1 MKAFVRRFIALP
13 LILGTIGCATRSA
26 RRPER
31 PDPCPGFVAARPKFP
46 RVPEYPAPLLRA
58 RMSGESNHEVIV
70 DRLGIVRD
78 VRIVGT
84 TFMVFALSADVALR
98 KSKYFPAVLDG
109 RDVGSRFWVR
119 MPFGVPKNLESSPAR
134 NRVTAFVPGSEPAR
148 ARWQLAGRVHRL
160 TVAADVASVPPN
172 EVSVVAIAP
181 SGAERVLVRPGSVTS
196 RQIRASVRTGDFFS
210 KSGEYRVSLRHG
222 DRTIGEGG
230 FTIADD
236 EDSAIVNACGAP

>member
-1 MKAFVRRFIALP
+1 MKTFVRRFIALP
-13 LILGTIGCATRSA
+13 LLLGAIGCATRSA
-26 RRPER
+26 RRLEKQ
-31 PDPCPGFVAARPKFP
+31 DPCPGFVAARPKFP
-46 RVPEYPAPLLRA
+46 RVAEYPAPLLRA
-58 RMSGESNHEVIV
+58 RMSGESNHEVVV
-70 DRLGIVRD
+70 DRLGNVREA
-78 VRIVGT
+78 RIVGT
-84 TFMVFALSADVALR
+84 TFMAFALSADVALR
-98 KSKYFPAVLDG
+98 KSTYFPALLDG
-109 RDVGSRFWVR
+109 RAVGSRFWVR
-119 MPFGVPKNLESSPAR
+119 MPFGVPKDIESSPAR

-148 ARWQLAGRVHRL
+148 ARWQLASGVHRL
-160 TVAADVASVPPN
+160 TVAADVASAPPN

>member
-13 LILGTIGCATRSA
+13 LLLGVIGCATRSA
-26 RRPER
+26 RRLEK
-31 PDPCPGFVAARPKFP
+31 PDPCPRFVAARPKFP

-58 RMSGESNHEVIV
+58 RMSGESNHEVLV
-70 DRLGIVRD
+70 DRLGNVRD

-119 MPFGVPKNLESSPAR
+119 IPFGVPKDLESSPAR
-134 NRVTAFVPGSEPAR
+134 NRVSAFVPGKEPAR
-148 ARWQLAGRVHRL
+148 ARWQLAGGVHRL
-160 TVAADVASVPPN
+160 TVAADIASVPPN

-181 SGAERVLVRPGSVTS
+181 SGAKRVLVRPGTVTS

-236 EDSAIVNACGAP
+236 ENSAIVNACGTP